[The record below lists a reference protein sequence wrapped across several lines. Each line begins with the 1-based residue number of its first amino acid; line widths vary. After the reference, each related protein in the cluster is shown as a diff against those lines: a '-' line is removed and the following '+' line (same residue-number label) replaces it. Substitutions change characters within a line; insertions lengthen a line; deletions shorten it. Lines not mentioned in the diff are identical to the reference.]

1 MKDTK
6 LYEAALGLEDPWQV
20 TSVDFQPQA
29 GVVIVHVGAAEQLWT
44 CPQCDKR
51 MHLHDYAVRQWRHLD
66 TCQFRTIVEA
76 RVPRVKCST
85 HGTVTVRVPWAE
97 KHSRFTAFFERLAI
111 DMLHDCSIKTV
122 SRYLR
127 LSWDEVDGIKARGV
141 NRGLQRKSHVT
152 AKAICLDEK
161 SVGQGHDYVTVVTK
175 VTEEIAFVDH
185 IADGRDEASLDLYW
199 KEQPAEEL
207 EKIHCV
213 SMDMW
218 KPYMNS
224 VSAHLP
230 AGKNVITHDPF
241 HIVKNMNAAVD
252 TVRRQEI
259 VLLPYA
265 QGEQLK
271 GTRFMWLY
279 GFENLPEKWEER
291 LHALRNSQIKTARA
305 WRLKESLR
313 SMYQCESYA
322 QAMMFFKEWYHDAMR
337 SKLEPVKKVAV
348 SLKENII
355 GVMNFFLFHIT
366 NAYSEGINST
376 IQAIIKRANGYRN
389 RERLKRDLYFHLGN
403 LNMYPAASL

>member
-1 MKDTK
+1 
-6 LYEAALGLEDPWQV
+6 
-20 TSVDFQPQA
+20 
-29 GVVIVHVGAAEQLWT
+29 
-44 CPQCDKR
+44 
-51 MHLHDYAVRQWRHLD
+51 
-66 TCQFRTIVEA
+66 
-76 RVPRVKCST
+76 
-85 HGTVTVRVPWAE
+85 
-97 KHSRFTAFFERLAI
+97 
-111 DMLHDCSIKTV
+111 MLHDCSIKTV

-127 LSWDEVDGIKARGV
+127 LSWDEVDGIKARAV
-141 NRGLQRKSHVT
+141 NRGLQRKSHVP

-175 VTEEIAFVDH
+175 VTEETAFVDH
-185 IADGRDEASLDLYW
+185 IADGRDEASLDPYW
-199 KEQPAEEL
+199 KEQPTCEL

-230 AGKNVITHDPF
+230 SGKNVITHDPF

-259 VLLPYA
+259 VLLPNA
-265 QGEQLK
+265 LGDQLK

-313 SMYQCESYA
+313 SMYQCKSYA
-322 QAMMFFKEWYHDAMR
+322 QAMMFFKQWYRDAMR

-348 SLKENII
+348 SLKENIT
-355 GVMNFFLFHIT
+355 GVMNFFVFHIT

-403 LNMYPAASL
+403 LNMYPADSL